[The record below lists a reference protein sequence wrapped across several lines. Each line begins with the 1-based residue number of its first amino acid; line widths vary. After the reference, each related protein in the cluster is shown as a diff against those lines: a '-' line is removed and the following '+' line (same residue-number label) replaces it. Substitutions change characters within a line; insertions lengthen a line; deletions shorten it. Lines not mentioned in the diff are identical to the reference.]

1 MLWQW
6 WATLLAFCWQ
16 WPCIRSCSGHDS
28 PYSYESTL
36 PLPLSK
42 LHQLLSGVGPR
53 VAKSLYAK
61 KPLHISVCSY
71 ILILSIFTQHY
82 CEGVPVYPEDS
93 WLRWKDWLM
102 SHRWQVIDPNLNL
115 DLLFP
120 VFLHYLIPEN
130 FLSPGFFY
138 FWSKLLKKTSRIT
151 ETLKCLWKS
160 LSRVQLFV
168 TPWTIQSMEFSRPGT
183 GVGSLSLL
191 QWIFLT
197 QELIQ
202 PLLHCRQ
209 ILYQLSYQGSPHDV
223 CSLFL
228 DSSAEILFYMH
239 MCRGRKN
246 KCGKILRTGE
256 SQWRVYGCSIYIIWL
271 FLWVGN
277 SK

>member
-16 WPCIRSCSGHDS
+16 WPCIRSCSDHDS
-28 PYSYESTL
+28 PYSYELTL

-61 KPLHISVCSY
+61 KSLHISICSY

-93 WLRWKDWLM
+93 WLRRKDWLM

-138 FWSKLLKKTSRIT
+138 FWSKLLKKKLAESQKHSNVCESRSVVSNS
-151 ETLKCLWKS
+151 LW
-160 LSRVQLFV
+160 
-168 TPWTIQSMEFSRPGT
+168 QSMEFSRPGT

-223 CSLFL
+223 RSLFL
-228 DSSAEILFYMH
+228 DGSAEILFYMH
-239 MCRGRKN
+239 MCRGRKKQMWQN
-246 KCGKILRTGE
+246 LKNWWI
-256 SQWRVYGCSIYIIWL
+256 SMNSIWMFNIYYL
-271 FLWVGN
+271 TFSVGW
-277 SK
+277 